1 MSDPLLFDIDE
12 ARSDNAS
19 LMLEN
24 MDRTCSVILAG
35 AATLDTF
42 KLGLDEELVET
53 VNVAGVPPEDEDAM
67 TRARSITGSTLYG

>member
-1 MSDPLLFDIDE
+1 MLSDPLLFDIDE

-42 KLGLDEELVET
+42 MLVPGVELELI
-53 VNVAGVPPEDEDAM
+53 VNVPGVPAEPPEEEAM
-67 TRARSITGSTLYG
+67 MRATRR

>member
-42 KLGLDEELVET
+42 MLVPGALLELT
-53 VNVAGVPPEDEDAM
+53 VSVAGVLAEPPEEDAM
-67 TRARSITGSTLYG
+67 MRATRR